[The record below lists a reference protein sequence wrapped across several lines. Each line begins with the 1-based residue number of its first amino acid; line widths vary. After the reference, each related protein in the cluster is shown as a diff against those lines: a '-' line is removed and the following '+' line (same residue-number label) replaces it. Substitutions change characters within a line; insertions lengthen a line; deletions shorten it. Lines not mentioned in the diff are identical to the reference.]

1 MSTKNTSEISDLVL
15 ARVSVNPV
23 SMLEK
28 FIFKDSKK
36 LLEDIYSL
44 KKEVEDMKETVI
56 DCIFSIVPYI
66 EDKKLSGKLIRLK
79 RGLYNNKTVNLESIK
94 SFIEDIP
101 ETGNHEKSIFRKWLE
116 KEVKFQSEID
126 RLGKLYKKEVQQNE
140 EELWE
145 IFNQDNSEFMRG
157 MPIVNSGFSAFLNSR
172 KQKHYQLDSNYFKS
186 VYSYF
191 LRSVAKTSPI
201 STFTQL
207 TLSGFTPKTR
217 DFQINGVF
225 VRWLRGLVSN
235 FFESLSIKQH
245 YIHFFRFKVTDF
257 IETEDKGR
265 IYFRGSYSAHN
276 SIFSKTEDVFIYN
289 EFLNILQSLPHS
301 SFSYNQ
307 LVAEIDHPHP
317 ETIAK
322 FLIEQKLIRPIM
334 PCSLQSNMP
343 FTEIANYMKESK
355 YFDFKIHGDL
365 CEKLYLLDNL
375 KERLETTTSKSRR
388 DSLIQSIKEN
398 VRIIYHLIQTTHP
411 YWISTNELVYEDTR
425 FKTEVPY
432 LGEDFKNEMI
442 QLKEYIKPFK
452 YRHTLNDRLMDKFI
466 QFYGESGNV
475 AILEFLWKITEVET
489 DYSKLIKLAQQDDI
503 QNVISGKN
511 IYEDNQNHQSATLYY
526 QIISESHEKLL
537 EGDYLIVINKVTDG
551 SGSIFSRFNPIF
563 DEKHY
568 KEEIV
573 QWNNQLSKNQKLVE
587 FSVGG
592 DWANVQE
599 KYNLFPNQ
607 LNWIGE
613 LPNIYDEENTKIGV
627 TDLNLSIKDS
637 KFILTDKEN
646 NQIKPVYL
654 GGVPEHLSADLS
666 KLFFTIVKPWYIRTP
681 YGSNPLNK
689 PQVNDNDNITHIPR
703 FQVGKV
709 VFEREKWVVKLEE
722 LQGILGQFKDNELF
736 LELNMWRRKNNI
748 PEEVFFTLESNSM
761 LDNYKP
767 MWFHFLS
774 IPCINLLKRSITSKS
789 NYIIFTE
796 ALPSVNSQWYKNNE
810 EKYVTE
816 FMSLL
821 SI

>member
-1 MSTKNTSEISDLVL
+1 MATINTSEISDLVL

-28 FIFKDSKK
+28 FIFKESKEV
-36 LLEDIYSL
+36 LENIYAL
-44 KKEVEDMKETVI
+44 KKEIEDMKTTVI
-56 DCIFSIVPYI
+56 DCIFSVVPYI

-79 RGLYNNKTVNLESIK
+79 RGLYNNKPVNLESIK
-94 SFIEDIP
+94 SIINDIP
-101 ETGNHEKSIFRKWLE
+101 EKGNYKKSIFQQWLE
-116 KEVKFQSEID
+116 KEVKLQSEID
-126 RLGKLYKKEVQQNE
+126 RLGKLYQKEVQQNE
-140 EELWE
+140 EELWG
-145 IFNQDNSEFMRG
+145 IFNQDKSEFMRG
-157 MPIVNSGFSAFLNSR
+157 MPIVNSGFSDFLNSR

-207 TLSGFTPKTR
+207 TLSGFAPKTR
-217 DFQINGVF
+217 DFQVNGVY

-245 YIHFFRFKVTDF
+245 YVHFFRFKVTDF

-265 IYFRGSYSAHN
+265 IYFRGNYSAIN

-289 EFLNILQSLPHS
+289 EFLNILQSLPLHS
-301 SFSYNQ
+301 FTYDQ
-307 LVAEIDHPHP
+307 LVAEINHPYP
-317 ETIAK
+317 ERIAK

-334 PCSLQSNMP
+334 PCSLQDNMP
-343 FTEIANYMKESK
+343 FKAIANFMKESK
-355 YFDFKIHGDL
+355 HFDLKVHGDL
-365 CEKLYLLDNL
+365 CEKLFLLDNL
-375 KERLETTTSKSRR
+375 KAELEITTSKSKRDFLVRR
-388 DSLIQSIKEN
+388 IKDN
-398 VRIIYHLIQTTHP
+398 VEIIYQLIQTTPP
-411 YWISTNELVYEDTR
+411 YWISTTELVYEDTR
-425 FKTEVPY
+425 FKTEVPF
-432 LGEDFKNEMI
+432 LGENLKNEMI
-442 QLKEYIKPFK
+442 QLQEYIKPFT
-452 YRHTLNDRLMDKFI
+452 YRHALNDRLMDKFI
-466 QFYGESGNV
+466 QFYGKSGNV
-475 AILEFLWKITEVET
+475 TVLEFLCEIIESEME
-489 DYSKLIKLAQQDDI
+489 YSKLIKLARHDDI
-503 QNVISGKN
+503 QNVMSGKN
-511 IYEDNQNHQSATLYY
+511 IYEDNQNHKSATLYY
-526 QIISESHEKLL
+526 QIVSESHENLL
-537 EGDYLIVINKVTDG
+537 NGDYLIVINKVTDG
-551 SGSIFSRFNPIF
+551 SGSVFSRFNPMF

-573 QWNNQLSKNQKLVE
+573 QWNNKLSKSQEIVE

-613 LPNIYDEENTKIGV
+613 LPNVHDEENTKIGV
-627 TDLNLSIKDS
+627 TDLNLSIRDG

-646 NQIKPVYL
+646 HQIKPVYL
-654 GGVPEHLSADLS
+654 GAVPEHLSADLS

-689 PQVNDNDNITHIPR
+689 PQVNENDNITHIPR
-703 FQVGKV
+703 FQEGKI

-722 LQGILGQFKDNELF
+722 LQGILSQYKDNELF
-736 LELNMWRRKNNI
+736 LELNTWRRKHNI

-789 NYIIFTE
+789 NYITFTE
-796 ALPSVNSQWYKNNE
+796 ALPSVNSQWYKDKE